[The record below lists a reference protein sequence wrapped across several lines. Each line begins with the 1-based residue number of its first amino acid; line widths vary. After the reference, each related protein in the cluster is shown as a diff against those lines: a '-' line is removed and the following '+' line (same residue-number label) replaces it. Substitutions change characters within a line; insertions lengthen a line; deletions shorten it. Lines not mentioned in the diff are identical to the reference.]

1 MTDNRALMRQQPEYL
16 KQLETLPPK
25 LREAWLYG
33 SWDVYEGQFFED
45 FRDVPE
51 HYEDRQWTH
60 VIEPFAPDK
69 GWTVCRSYDFG
80 YGKPFSCAWWAVDYD
95 GVIYRILE
103 LYGCTRMPN
112 EGVKWTPDRQF
123 AEIRRIETEHPWL
136 KGREI
141 TGVADPAIWD
151 ASRGESVAQT
161 AARYSVYFTP
171 GDNERIAGWMQ
182 CHYRLQ
188 FDENGYPRMYVFKNC
203 KAFIRTVPLMLYSQ
217 TRPEDLDTAMEDH
230 VCDEWRYFCM
240 SRPVKPMMQA
250 QTAAVWSDPLNQL
263 K

>member
-1 MTDNRALMRQQPEYL
+1 M
-16 KQLETLPPK
+16 
-25 LREAWLYG
+25 
-33 SWDVYEGQFFED
+33 
-45 FRDVPE
+45 
-51 HYEDRQWTH
+51 
-60 VIEPFAPDK
+60 
-69 GWTVCRSYDFG
+69 
-80 YGKPFSCAWWAVDYD
+80 
-95 GVIYRILE
+95 
-103 LYGCTRMPN
+103 
-112 EGVKWTPDRQF
+112 
-123 AEIRRIETEHPWL
+123 
-136 KGREI
+136 
-141 TGVADPAIWD
+141 ADPAIWD
-151 ASRGESVAQT
+151 ASRGESVAHT
-161 AARYSVYFTP
+161 AARYGVYFTP

-203 KAFIRTVPLMLYSQ
+203 RAFIRTVPLMLYSQ